1 MVYTLGEAARAT
13 GKSKATISKAIKT
26 AAFLH
31 EKMKQA
37 RFILTHRNYIEF
49 THQPFLVNTEKP
61 LKTPQK
67 SPILAGLSGSY
78 RHVLKRRMNACPT
91 RKRS

>member
-1 MVYTLGEAARAT
+1 
-13 GKSKATISKAIKT
+13 
-26 AAFLH
+26 
-31 EKMKQA
+31 MKQA
-37 RFILTHRNYIEF
+37 RFTLIHQSYIEF

-78 RHVLKRRMNACPT
+78 RHVLKRRMNAYPT
-91 RKRS
+91 RRRS